1 MSESPWDEVL
11 TRLIELLGSD
21 PALHDAVVRAID
33 AHAVYELS
41 RSEHERAL
49 ADRARASL
57 KGHSASDEVAVEPGV

>member
-1 MSESPWDEVL
+1 MSEEAKSPWDEMIN
-11 TRLIELLGSD
+11 RLLELVQED

-49 ADRARASL
+49 AERAR
-57 KGHSASDEVAVEPGV
+57 K